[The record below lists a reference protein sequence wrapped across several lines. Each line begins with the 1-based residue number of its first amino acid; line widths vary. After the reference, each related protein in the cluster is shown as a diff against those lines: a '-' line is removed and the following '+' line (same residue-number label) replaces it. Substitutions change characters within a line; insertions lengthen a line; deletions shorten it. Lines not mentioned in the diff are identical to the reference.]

1 MGTGAV
7 CHPARVTEFL
17 GYRRNLEFIDLYADW
32 HWFAKAIGLVSIFYA
47 VVMFGA
53 RKQSEFIYFQF

>member
-1 MGTGAV
+1 M
-7 CHPARVTEFL
+7 TEYL
-17 GYRRNLEFIDLYADW
+17 GYRRNLEFVDLYANW
-32 HWFAKAIGLVSIFYA
+32 HWFTKALVYVSIFYA